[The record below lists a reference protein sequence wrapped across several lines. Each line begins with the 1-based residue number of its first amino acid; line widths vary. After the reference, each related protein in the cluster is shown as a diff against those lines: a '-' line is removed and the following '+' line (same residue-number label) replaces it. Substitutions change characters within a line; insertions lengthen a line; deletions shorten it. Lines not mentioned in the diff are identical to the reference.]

1 MPRVLIVL
9 LVIVATVFG
18 AAVALG
24 TFQIDRELD
33 VGTVRLSIDP
43 GHDGAL
49 DLYVPLVD
57 WGVRFP
63 VVRLPARV
71 NVDVRSID
79 REAVVRIAESGALDA
94 QLVRG
99 EARDAL
105 AYYLRLVI
113 VVATLGG
120 LAFGLLVA
128 LAAR

>member
-33 VGTVRLSIDP
+33 VGTVRLSVDP
-43 GHDGAL
+43 GYPGAL
-49 DLYVPLVD
+49 DLYVPVVD

-71 NVDVRSID
+71 NVDVR
-79 REAVVRIAESGALDA
+79 AVARDAVLQLAERGGLDTEF
-94 QLVRG
+94 VRG
-99 EARDAL
+99 QARDAL
-105 AYYLRLVI
+105 AFSLRLAILVS
-113 VVATLGG
+113 VA
-120 LAFGLLVA
+120 AA
-128 LAAR
+128 LALGVL